1 MPMNSKWWK
10 TILIESILSG
20 AIWVVA
26 TCWPVDWRKA
36 NWKLMKTHWYWYI
49 MIHCYTSME
58 SKHADANRIF
68 SLPGWFHVTQKA
80 QTAFG
85 WSGWS
90 LLIWSMGSKM
100 KPDETK
106 FCISCHAMCLGDV
119 AGSLVQRICLGISR
133 PNHATDSVSWLLPS
147 PNLSPSSNKSEEQ
160 AGITD
165 ESVCVELNT
174 FK

>member
-36 NWKLMKTHWYWYI
+36 NWKLMKTHWYI
-49 MIHCYTSME
+49 MIHNYTNME

-90 LLIWSMGSKM
+90 LLIWFDLWETRWNQMKQSYVSHNYYLMPCNVPWRCCWFACSKDL
-100 KPDETK
+100 PW
-106 FCISCHAMCLGDV
+106 
-119 AGSLVQRICLGISR
+119 
-133 PNHATDSVSWLLPS
+133 PSVRLTS

-160 AGITD
+160 AASPTD
-165 ESVCVELNT
+165 EREWRIKMN
-174 FK
+174 